1 VSLLW
6 LMNLVIIV
14 CIPREHSVNEEL
26 NVLTLDGIVPI
37 SIYKNIVHIPT
48 TRIKTVFLV
57 NVTKM

>member
-1 VSLLW
+1 
-6 LMNLVIIV
+6 MNLVIIV